1 MCFSQHEVESDDDE
15 RDAQQL
21 AHIERHALLEVYLL
35 FLDELDEEAEGEDG
49 CQAESEIESSA
60 YRHA

>member
-1 MCFSQHEVESDDDE
+1 MCFPQHEVESDEDE

-21 AHIERHALLEVYLL
+21 SHVERHALLKIYLL
-35 FLDELDEEAEGEDG
+35 LLDELDEEAEGEDG
-49 CQAESEIESSA
+49 CKAESEVESCA